1 VPREG
6 GGEEGGE
13 GGVAVLKESDDR
25 EKQRRV
31 YLGEEEVMEA
41 VMEGRFKEA
50 KWTQTVSLALL
61 WLARKRERERGEGK
75 EGGREGGKAAAT
87 KVY

>member
-6 GGEEGGE
+6 EDGREEERE
-13 GGVAVLKESDDR
+13 GGVAVSDDR

-31 YLGEEEVMEA
+31 YLGEEEVREA
-41 VMEGRFKEA
+41 VMEGRIKEA

-61 WLARKRERERGEGK
+61 WLARERERG
-75 EGGREGGKAAAT
+75 GGREGGR
-87 KVY
+87 VRG